1 MKQLTRYILLVFTA
15 CAVLFSSCG
24 KHNNEEDKTTPQT
37 IIVYMS
43 GTSLNWAF
51 NANVQDMETAL
62 KSNIQG
68 NSRVVVVWQN
78 GVAKKAEAIELV
90 YKNGLIERQPLAEYE
105 LANVMSA
112 DDLSYIFKDVMRMAP
127 ATAYGLILG
136 SHSWSWIPYAD
147 YDQIRTNGLTK
158 AQLAR
163 LRTIELPRHLQTR
176 FIGDPSGANKFDI
189 TTLASAIQA
198 TGKKFEYILFDAC
211 FMGNVEAAYELRNN
225 TKYIIGSVCEIM
237 GDGFPYT
244 KTLPHLL
251 KNGGTTYD
259 LKAAAQSFH
268 EHYKSKYIIQ
278 PYDTSDKTKWD
289 HPYSGT
295 ISLINCSQL
304 DALAAE
310 MKQVNQSIKDD
321 YDRSAL
327 QTYEGGTNHIFFDL
341 GDYVDKVCTND
352 SAKSRLKNQLQQTVS
367 TKYAVDFFWTTY
379 IDEDYYP
386 ITSYSGLSTS
396 APSILCRDSYEQ
408 TAWYKATH

>member
-15 CAVLFSSCG
+15 CAVFITSCG

-90 YKNGLIERQPLAEYE
+90 YKDGLIERQPLAEYE

-112 DDLSYIFKDVMRMAP
+112 DDLSYIFNDVMRMAP

-136 SHSWSWIPYAD
+136 SHSWSWIPFAD

-163 LRTIELPRHLQTR
+163 LHTIELPRHLQTR

-211 FMGNVEAAYELRNN
+211 FMGNVEAAYELRNC
-225 TKYIIGSVCEIM
+225 TKYIIGSACEIM
-237 GDGFPYT
+237 GNGFPYT

-268 EHYKSKYIIQ
+268 EHYKSTLK
-278 PYDTSDKTKWD
+278 
-289 HPYSGT
+289 YSGT
-295 ISLINCSQL
+295 VALIACSQL

-341 GDYVDKVCTND
+341 GDYVDKACTDAAAVSSFKAQMEKTVPAKFTLD
-352 SAKSRLKNQLQQTVS
+352 SFWS
-367 TKYAVDFFWTTY
+367 TYVTSNH
-379 IDEDYYP
+379 YP
-386 ITSYSGLSTS
+386 VTSFSGLSTS
-396 APSILCRDSYEQ
+396 APSILFRESYAQ

>member
-15 CAVLFSSCG
+15 CAVFITSCG

-90 YKNGLIERQPLAEYE
+90 YKDGLIERQPLAEYE

-211 FMGNVEAAYELRNN
+211 FMGNVEAAYELRNC
-225 TKYIIGSVCEIM
+225 TKYIIGSACEIM
-237 GDGFPYT
+237 GNGFPYT

-268 EHYKSKYIIQ
+268 EHYKSTLK
-278 PYDTSDKTKWD
+278 
-289 HPYSGT
+289 YSGT
-295 ISLINCSQL
+295 VALIACSQL

-310 MKQVNQSIKDD
+310 MKNVNQSIKDD

-341 GDYVDKVCTND
+341 GDYVDKACTDAVAVSSFKAQMEKAVPAKFTLD
-352 SAKSRLKNQLQQTVS
+352 SFWS
-367 TKYAVDFFWTTY
+367 TYVTSNH
-379 IDEDYYP
+379 YP
-386 ITSYSGLSTS
+386 VTSFSGLSTS
-396 APSILCRDSYEQ
+396 APSILFRESYAQ

>member
-15 CAVLFSSCG
+15 CAVFITSCG

-51 NANVQDMETAL
+51 NANVQDIETAL

-90 YKNGLIERQPLAEYE
+90 YKDGLIERQPLAEYE
-105 LANVMSA
+105 LENVMSA

-211 FMGNVEAAYELRNN
+211 FMGNVEAAYELRNC
-225 TKYIIGSVCEIM
+225 TKYIIGSACEIM
-237 GDGFPYT
+237 GNGFPYT

-259 LKAAAQSFH
+259 LKAATQSFH
-268 EHYKSKYIIQ
+268 EHYKSTLK
-278 PYDTSDKTKWD
+278 
-289 HPYSGT
+289 YSGT
-295 ISLINCSQL
+295 VALIACSQL

-341 GDYVDKVCTND
+341 GDYVDKACTDAAAVSSFKAQLEKAVPAKFTLD
-352 SAKSRLKNQLQQTVS
+352 SFWS
-367 TKYAVDFFWTTY
+367 TYVTSNH
-379 IDEDYYP
+379 YP
-386 ITSYSGLSTS
+386 VTSFSGLSTS
-396 APSILCRDSYEQ
+396 APSILFRESYAQ

>member
-15 CAVLFSSCG
+15 CAVFITSCG

-105 LANVMSA
+105 LENVMSA
-112 DDLSYIFKDVMRMAP
+112 DDLSYIFNDVMRMAP

-211 FMGNVEAAYELRNN
+211 FMGNVEAAYELRNC
-225 TKYIIGSVCEIM
+225 TKYIIGSACEIM
-237 GDGFPYT
+237 GNGFPYT

-268 EHYKSKYIIQ
+268 EHYKSTLK
-278 PYDTSDKTKWD
+278 
-289 HPYSGT
+289 YSGT
-295 ISLINCSQL
+295 VALIACSQL

-341 GDYVDKVCTND
+341 GDYVDKACTDTAAVSSFKAQLEKAVPAKFTLD
-352 SAKSRLKNQLQQTVS
+352 SFWS
-367 TKYAVDFFWTTY
+367 TYVTSNH
-379 IDEDYYP
+379 YP
-386 ITSYSGLSTS
+386 VTSFSGLSTS
-396 APSILCRDSYEQ
+396 APSILFRESYAQ

>member
-15 CAVLFSSCG
+15 CAVLLASCG

-90 YKNGLIERQPLAEYE
+90 YKDGLIERQPLAEYE

-112 DDLSYIFKDVMRMAP
+112 DDLSYIFNDVMRMAP

-147 YDQIRTNGLTK
+147 YDLIRTNGLTK

-211 FMGNVEAAYELRNN
+211 FMGNVEAAYELRNC
-225 TKYIIGSVCEIM
+225 TKYIIGSACEIM
-237 GDGFPYT
+237 GNGFPYT

-268 EHYKSKYIIQ
+268 EHYKSTLK
-278 PYDTSDKTKWD
+278 
-289 HPYSGT
+289 YSGT
-295 ISLINCSQL
+295 VALIACSQL

-341 GDYVDKVCTND
+341 GDYVEKACTDAAAVSSFKAQMEKAVPAKFTLD
-352 SAKSRLKNQLQQTVS
+352 SFWS
-367 TKYAVDFFWTTY
+367 TYVTSNH
-379 IDEDYYP
+379 YP
-386 ITSYSGLSTS
+386 VTSFSGLSTS
-396 APSILCRDSYEQ
+396 APSILFRESYAQ
-408 TAWYKATH
+408 TAWYKSTH

>member
-15 CAVLFSSCG
+15 CAVFITSCG

-90 YKNGLIERQPLAEYE
+90 YKDGLIERQPLAEYE

-211 FMGNVEAAYELRNN
+211 FMGNVEAAYELRNC
-225 TKYIIGSVCEIM
+225 TKYIIGSACEIM
-237 GDGFPYT
+237 GNGFPYT

-268 EHYKSKYIIQ
+268 EYYKSTLK
-278 PYDTSDKTKWD
+278 
-289 HPYSGT
+289 YSGT
-295 ISLINCSQL
+295 VALIACSQL

-341 GDYVDKVCTND
+341 GDYVDKACTDAAAVSSFKTQLEKAVPAKFTLD
-352 SAKSRLKNQLQQTVS
+352 SFWS
-367 TKYAVDFFWTTY
+367 TYVTSNH
-379 IDEDYYP
+379 YP
-386 ITSYSGLSTS
+386 VTSFSGLSTS
-396 APSILCRDSYEQ
+396 APSILFRESYAQ

>member
-15 CAVLFSSCG
+15 CAVLLASCG

-112 DDLSYIFKDVMRMAP
+112 DDLSYIFNDVMRMAP

-211 FMGNVEAAYELRNN
+211 FMGNVEAAYELRNC
-225 TKYIIGSVCEIM
+225 TKYIIGSACEIM
-237 GDGFPYT
+237 GNGFPYT

-268 EHYKSKYIIQ
+268 EHYKSTLK
-278 PYDTSDKTKWD
+278 
-289 HPYSGT
+289 YSGT
-295 ISLINCSQL
+295 VALIACSQL

-310 MKQVNQSIKDD
+310 MKNVNQSIKDD

-327 QTYEGGTNHIFFDL
+327 QTYEGGTNPIFFDL
-341 GDYVDKVCTND
+341 GDYVDKACTDAAAVSSFKAQMEKAVPAKFTLD
-352 SAKSRLKNQLQQTVS
+352 SFWS
-367 TKYAVDFFWTTY
+367 TYVTSNH
-379 IDEDYYP
+379 YP
-386 ITSYSGLSTS
+386 VTSFSGLSTS
-396 APSILCRDSYEQ
+396 APSILFRESYAQ

>member
-15 CAVLFSSCG
+15 CAVFITSCG

-90 YKNGLIERQPLAEYE
+90 YKDGLIERQPLAEYE
-105 LANVMSA
+105 LENVMSA
-112 DDLSYIFKDVMRMAP
+112 DDLSYIFNDVMRMAP

-211 FMGNVEAAYELRNN
+211 FMGNVEAAYELRNC
-225 TKYIIGSVCEIM
+225 TKYIIGSACEIM
-237 GDGFPYT
+237 GNGFPYT
-244 KTLPHLL
+244 KTLPHLF

-259 LKAAAQSFH
+259 LKAATQSFH
-268 EHYKSKYIIQ
+268 EHYKSTLK
-278 PYDTSDKTKWD
+278 
-289 HPYSGT
+289 YSGT
-295 ISLINCSQL
+295 VALIACSQL

-341 GDYVDKVCTND
+341 GDYVDKACTDAAAVSSFKAQMEKTVPAKFTLD
-352 SAKSRLKNQLQQTVS
+352 SFWS
-367 TKYAVDFFWTTY
+367 TYVTSNH
-379 IDEDYYP
+379 YP
-386 ITSYSGLSTS
+386 VTSFSGLSTS
-396 APSILCRDSYEQ
+396 APSILFRESYAQ

>member
-15 CAVLFSSCG
+15 CAVLLASCG

-112 DDLSYIFKDVMRMAP
+112 DDLSYIFNDVMRMAP

-211 FMGNVEAAYELRNN
+211 FMGNVEAAYELRNC
-225 TKYIIGSVCEIM
+225 TKYIIGSACEIM
-237 GDGFPYT
+237 GNGFPYT

-251 KNGGTTYD
+251 KNGCTTYD

-268 EHYKSKYIIQ
+268 EHYKSTLK
-278 PYDTSDKTKWD
+278 
-289 HPYSGT
+289 YSGT
-295 ISLINCSQL
+295 VALIACSQL

-310 MKQVNQSIKDD
+310 MKNVNQSIKDD

-341 GDYVDKVCTND
+341 GDYVDKACTDAAAVSSFKAQMEKAVPAKFTLD
-352 SAKSRLKNQLQQTVS
+352 SFWS
-367 TKYAVDFFWTTY
+367 TYVTSNH
-379 IDEDYYP
+379 YP
-386 ITSYSGLSTS
+386 VTSFSGLSTS
-396 APSILCRDSYEQ
+396 APSILFRESYAQ

>member
-15 CAVLFSSCG
+15 CAVFITSCG

-90 YKNGLIERQPLAEYE
+90 YKDGLIERQPLAEYE

-112 DDLSYIFKDVMRMAP
+112 DDLSYIFNDVMRMAP

-211 FMGNVEAAYELRNN
+211 FMGNVEAAYELRNC
-225 TKYIIGSVCEIM
+225 TKYIIGSACEIM
-237 GDGFPYT
+237 GNGFPYT

-268 EHYKSKYIIQ
+268 EHYKSTLK
-278 PYDTSDKTKWD
+278 
-289 HPYSGT
+289 YSGT
-295 ISLINCSQL
+295 VALIACSQL

-341 GDYVDKVCTND
+341 GDYVDKACTDAAAVSSFKAQMEKTVPAKFTLD
-352 SAKSRLKNQLQQTVS
+352 SFWS
-367 TKYAVDFFWTTY
+367 TYVTSNH
-379 IDEDYYP
+379 YP
-386 ITSYSGLSTS
+386 VTSFSGLSTS
-396 APSILCRDSYEQ
+396 APSILFRESSAH

>member
-15 CAVLFSSCG
+15 CAVLLASCG

-90 YKNGLIERQPLAEYE
+90 YKDGLIERQPLAEYE
-105 LANVMSA
+105 LENVMSA
-112 DDLSYIFKDVMRMAP
+112 DDLSYIFNDVMRMAP

-211 FMGNVEAAYELRNN
+211 FMGNVEAAYELRNC
-225 TKYIIGSVCEIM
+225 TKYIIGSACEIM
-237 GDGFPYT
+237 GNGFPYT

-259 LKAAAQSFH
+259 LKAATQSFH
-268 EHYKSKYIIQ
+268 EHYKSTLK
-278 PYDTSDKTKWD
+278 
-289 HPYSGT
+289 YSGT
-295 ISLINCSQL
+295 VALIACSQL

-341 GDYVDKVCTND
+341 GDYVDKACTDAAAVSSFKAQMEKAVPAKFTLD
-352 SAKSRLKNQLQQTVS
+352 SFWS
-367 TKYAVDFFWTTY
+367 TYVTSNH
-379 IDEDYYP
+379 YP
-386 ITSYSGLSTS
+386 VTSFSGLSTS
-396 APSILCRDSYEQ
+396 APSILFRESYAQ

>member
-15 CAVLFSSCG
+15 CAVLITSCG

-51 NANVQDMETAL
+51 NANVQDIETAL

-90 YKNGLIERQPLAEYE
+90 YKDGLIERQPLAEYE
-105 LANVMSA
+105 LENVMSA

-211 FMGNVEAAYELRNN
+211 FMGNVEAAYELRNC
-225 TKYIIGSVCEIM
+225 TKYIIGSACEIM
-237 GDGFPYT
+237 GNGFPYT
-244 KTLPHLL
+244 KTLPHLF

-268 EHYKSKYIIQ
+268 EHYKSTLK
-278 PYDTSDKTKWD
+278 
-289 HPYSGT
+289 YSGT
-295 ISLINCSQL
+295 VALIACSQL

-341 GDYVDKVCTND
+341 GDYVDKACTDAAAVSSFKAQMEKAVPAKFTLD
-352 SAKSRLKNQLQQTVS
+352 SFWS
-367 TKYAVDFFWTTY
+367 TYVTSNH
-379 IDEDYYP
+379 YP
-386 ITSYSGLSTS
+386 VTSFSGLSTS
-396 APSILCRDSYEQ
+396 APSILFRESYAQ

>member
-15 CAVLFSSCG
+15 CAVFFSSCG

-105 LANVMSA
+105 LENVMSA

-211 FMGNVEAAYELRNN
+211 FMANIEAAYELRNN

-244 KTLPHLL
+244 KTLPFLL
-251 KNGGTTYD
+251 QNNGTSYN
-259 LKAAAQSFH
+259 LAAAAQTFH
-268 EHYKSKYIIQ
+268 THYKS
-278 PYDTSDKTKWD
+278 TRN
-289 HPYSGT
+289 YSGT
-295 ISLINCSQL
+295 IALINCSQL
-304 DALAAE
+304 DALATE
-310 MKQVNQSIKDD
+310 MKRVNENLSDEYELNSLQS
-321 YDRSAL
+321 
-327 QTYEGGTNHIFFDL
+327 YEGGTNHIFFDL
-341 GDYVDKVCTND
+341 GDYVDKVCTNEA
-352 SAKSRLKNQLQQTVS
+352 AKSSFKAQLEKSVPTKFTLDTFWS
-367 TKYAVDFFWTTY
+367 TYVNENIYA
-379 IDEDYYP
+379 

-396 APSILCRDSYEQ
+396 APSILCRESYRE

>member
-15 CAVLFSSCG
+15 CAVFITSCG

-51 NANVQDMETAL
+51 NANVQDIETAL

-90 YKNGLIERQPLAEYE
+90 YKDGLIERQPLAEYE
-105 LANVMSA
+105 LENVMSA
-112 DDLSYIFKDVMRMAP
+112 DDLSYIFNDVMRMAP

-211 FMGNVEAAYELRNN
+211 FMGNVEAAYELRNC
-225 TKYIIGSVCEIM
+225 TKYIIGSACEIM
-237 GDGFPYT
+237 GNGFPYT

-268 EHYKSKYIIQ
+268 EHYKSTLK
-278 PYDTSDKTKWD
+278 
-289 HPYSGT
+289 YSGT
-295 ISLINCSQL
+295 VALIACSQL

-341 GDYVDKVCTND
+341 GDYVDKACTDAAAVSSFKAQMEKTVPAKFTLD
-352 SAKSRLKNQLQQTVS
+352 SFWS
-367 TKYAVDFFWTTY
+367 TYVTSNH
-379 IDEDYYP
+379 YP
-386 ITSYSGLSTS
+386 VTSFSGLSTS
-396 APSILCRDSYEQ
+396 APSILFRESYAQ

>member
-15 CAVLFSSCG
+15 CAVFITSCG

-90 YKNGLIERQPLAEYE
+90 YKDGLIERQPLAEYE
-105 LANVMSA
+105 LENVMSA
-112 DDLSYIFKDVMRMAP
+112 DDLSYIFNDVMRMAP

-211 FMGNVEAAYELRNN
+211 FMGNVEAAYELRNC
-225 TKYIIGSVCEIM
+225 TKYIIGSACEIM
-237 GDGFPYT
+237 GNGFPYT

-259 LKAAAQSFH
+259 LKAATQSFH
-268 EHYKSKYIIQ
+268 EHYKSTLK
-278 PYDTSDKTKWD
+278 
-289 HPYSGT
+289 YSGT
-295 ISLINCSQL
+295 VALIACSQL

-341 GDYVDKVCTND
+341 GDYVDKACTDAAAVSSFKAQMEKAVPAKFTLD
-352 SAKSRLKNQLQQTVS
+352 SFWS
-367 TKYAVDFFWTTY
+367 TYVTSNH
-379 IDEDYYP
+379 YP
-386 ITSYSGLSTS
+386 VTSFSGLSTS
-396 APSILCRDSYEQ
+396 APSILFRESYAQ

>member
-15 CAVLFSSCG
+15 CAVLLASCG

-51 NANVQDMETAL
+51 NANVQDMETVL

-90 YKNGLIERQPLAEYE
+90 YKDGLIERQPLAEYE

-211 FMGNVEAAYELRNN
+211 FMGNVEAAYELRNC
-225 TKYIIGSVCEIM
+225 TKYIIGSACEIM
-237 GDGFPYT
+237 GNGFPYT

-268 EHYKSKYIIQ
+268 EHYKSTLK
-278 PYDTSDKTKWD
+278 
-289 HPYSGT
+289 YSGT
-295 ISLINCSQL
+295 VALIACSQL

-341 GDYVDKVCTND
+341 GDYVDKACTDAAAVSSFKAQMEKTVPAKFTLD
-352 SAKSRLKNQLQQTVS
+352 SFWS
-367 TKYAVDFFWTTY
+367 TYVTSNH
-379 IDEDYYP
+379 YP
-386 ITSYSGLSTS
+386 VTSFSGLSTS
-396 APSILCRDSYEQ
+396 APSILFRESYAQ

>member
-15 CAVLFSSCG
+15 CAVLITSCG

-90 YKNGLIERQPLAEYE
+90 YKDGLIERQPLAEYE
-105 LANVMSA
+105 LENVMSA
-112 DDLSYIFKDVMRMAP
+112 DDLSYIFNDVMRMAP

-211 FMGNVEAAYELRNN
+211 FMGNVEAAYELRNC
-225 TKYIIGSVCEIM
+225 TKYIIGSACEIM
-237 GDGFPYT
+237 GNGFPYT

-268 EHYKSKYIIQ
+268 EHYKSTLK
-278 PYDTSDKTKWD
+278 
-289 HPYSGT
+289 YSGT
-295 ISLINCSQL
+295 VALIACSQL

-341 GDYVDKVCTND
+341 GDYVDKACTDAAAVSSFKAQMEKTVPAKFTLD
-352 SAKSRLKNQLQQTVS
+352 SFWS
-367 TKYAVDFFWTTY
+367 TYVTSNH
-379 IDEDYYP
+379 YP
-386 ITSYSGLSTS
+386 VTSFSGLSTS
-396 APSILCRDSYEQ
+396 APSILFRESYAQ

>member
-15 CAVLFSSCG
+15 CAVFITSCG

-51 NANVQDMETAL
+51 NANVQDIETAL

-90 YKNGLIERQPLAEYE
+90 YKDGLIERQPLAEYE
-105 LANVMSA
+105 LENVMSA

-211 FMGNVEAAYELRNN
+211 FMGNVEAAYELRNC
-225 TKYIIGSVCEIM
+225 TKYIIGSACEIM
-237 GDGFPYT
+237 GNGFPYT

-268 EHYKSKYIIQ
+268 EHYKSTLK
-278 PYDTSDKTKWD
+278 
-289 HPYSGT
+289 YSGT
-295 ISLINCSQL
+295 VALIACSQL

-341 GDYVDKVCTND
+341 GDYVDKACTDAAAVSSFKAQMEKAVPAKFTLD
-352 SAKSRLKNQLQQTVS
+352 SFWS
-367 TKYAVDFFWTTY
+367 TYVTSNH
-379 IDEDYYP
+379 YP
-386 ITSYSGLSTS
+386 VTSFSGLSTS
-396 APSILCRDSYEQ
+396 APSILFRESYAQ